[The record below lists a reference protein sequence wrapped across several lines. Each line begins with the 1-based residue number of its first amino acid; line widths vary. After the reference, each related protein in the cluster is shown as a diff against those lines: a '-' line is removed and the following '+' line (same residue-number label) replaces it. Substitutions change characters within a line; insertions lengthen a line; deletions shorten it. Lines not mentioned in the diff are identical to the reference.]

1 MKRAQPL
8 NINLHYY
15 YNIAVFWCMILN
27 IEHSFDIHYRQESE

>member
-27 IEHSFDIHYRQESE
+27 IEHYVPKEFIA